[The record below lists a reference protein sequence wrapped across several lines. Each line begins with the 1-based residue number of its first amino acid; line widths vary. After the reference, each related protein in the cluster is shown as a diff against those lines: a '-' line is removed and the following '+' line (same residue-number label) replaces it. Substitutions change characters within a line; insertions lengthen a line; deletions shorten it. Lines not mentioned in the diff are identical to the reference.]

1 MCRRARLRLAP
12 LNAKEWRMV
21 GVARF
26 ELATPAMSMQCS
38 TAELYAHSARALAAQ
53 LIPFKPELRTQLNR
67 PGCGLFVEQPFY
79 FKHQVFQMKR
89 LRQYLCLRHRF
100 ARA

>member
-1 MCRRARLRLAP
+1 MIP
-12 LNAKEWRMV
+12 DGMV

-53 LIPFKPELRTQLNR
+53 LIPFKPELLPQSNR
-67 PGCGLFVEQPFY
+67 AGGGLFVEQS
-79 FKHQVFQMKR
+79 
-89 LRQYLCLRHRF
+89 LNL
-100 ARA
+100 

>member
-1 MCRRARLRLAP
+1 
-12 LNAKEWRMV
+12 MV

-53 LIPFKPELRTQLNR
+53 LIPFKPELRTRLNSLGR
-67 PGCGLFVEQPFY
+67 RLFV
-79 FKHQVFQMKR
+79 K
-89 LRQYLCLRHRF
+89 
-100 ARA
+100 